1 MKKAVS
7 VRGKIMTCMAM
18 SLCAVLFNVFFM
30 TQNLQ
35 QIEYSESQMSEV
47 YINIQ
52 ILYGSI
58 EKKIE
63 VIQKYVNILAGSSDA
78 DLEIAGDIY
87 GLLEMESEAVEGLL
101 GELEAYSQKTGKQ
114 ELITLYAEYSDSCNN
129 LIGHMRECSEIRKTG
144 DLAAVKLY
152 LGTDALEAI
161 LAREQ
166 FCLSLDQAFSESL
179 SQAQENLE
187 RSIYIAETGNQVMAL
202 ICLVCNVFVIFL
214 VHRILLKPI
223 SEMGKRT
230 KQIAE
235 DISKGTGDL
244 TDRMPVKRNDEIGQL
259 SLSYNHLLEAF
270 QKVTQR
276 IHKGAVCM
284 EGNARQ
290 IETQFATSNDKTGE
304 LSSVMQELSAGS
316 EEVSALIHQIQGE
329 MQKISGETGDIS
341 AEIEHGTK
349 FSAELTER
357 AGFIRIKVTESKQKA
372 ETMAENI
379 KETLSENI
387 RESRNIVRIGEL
399 TKAILEIAAKTNL
412 LALNAAIEAARA
424 GEAGKGFAVVADEIR
439 SLADNSKQNA
449 NAIQELND
457 KVISAVQSLC
467 TCSEE
472 IVKFVDNEVMTDY
485 KNFDMMSVR
494 YQEDADTVSAM
505 MDKIRRSA
513 EYIDRQLDT
522 ATKNMGGIT
531 TSVEESALGIQ
542 SVTESV
548 IDISRISNDLYE
560 TTKNNLSIST
570 ELRSASDGFKLE

>member
-1 MKKAVS
+1 
-7 VRGKIMTCMAM
+7 
-18 SLCAVLFNVFFM
+18 
-30 TQNLQ
+30 
-35 QIEYSESQMSEV
+35 
-47 YINIQ
+47 
-52 ILYGSI
+52 
-58 EKKIE
+58 
-63 VIQKYVNILAGSSDA
+63 
-78 DLEIAGDIY
+78 
-87 GLLEMESEAVEGLL
+87 
-101 GELEAYSQKTGKQ
+101 
-114 ELITLYAEYSDSCNN
+114 
-129 LIGHMRECSEIRKTG
+129 
-144 DLAAVKLY
+144 
-152 LGTDALEAI
+152 
-161 LAREQ
+161 
-166 FCLSLDQAFSESL
+166 
-179 SQAQENLE
+179 
-187 RSIYIAETGNQVMAL
+187 
-202 ICLVCNVFVIFL
+202 
-214 VHRILLKPI
+214 
-223 SEMGKRT
+223 
-230 KQIAE
+230 
-235 DISKGTGDL
+235 
-244 TDRMPVKRNDEIGQL
+244 
-259 SLSYNHLLEAF
+259 
-270 QKVTQR
+270 
-276 IHKGAVCM
+276 
-284 EGNARQ
+284 
-290 IETQFATSNDKTGE
+290 
-304 LSSVMQELSAGS
+304 
-316 EEVSALIHQIQGE
+316 
-329 MQKISGETGDIS
+329 
-341 AEIEHGTK
+341 
-349 FSAELTER
+349 
-357 AGFIRIKVTESKQKA
+357 
-372 ETMAENI
+372 MAENM
-379 KETLSENI
+379 KEKLSENI
-387 RESRNIVRIGEL
+387 RESRNIVRISEL